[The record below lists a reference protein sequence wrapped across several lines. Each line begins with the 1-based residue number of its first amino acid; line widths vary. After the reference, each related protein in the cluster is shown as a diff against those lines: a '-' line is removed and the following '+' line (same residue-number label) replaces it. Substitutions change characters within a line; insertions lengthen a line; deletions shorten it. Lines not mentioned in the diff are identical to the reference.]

1 LNTGLTGAAISLK
14 RLALLATLTAL
25 ILPVSAVAQV
35 YKCKGADGKL
45 NFSDKPCVGAATADI
60 VPNKWGTVSPEERLE
75 AQKRA
80 ASMQQSADAIDAE
93 KAEASARQ
101 RQANEARERA
111 AVASAA
117 ASQAQRN
124 DADAMAAC
132 VRDVERRGAPQ
143 NVKAEMMAA
152 CRTAG
157 AEQRATGSSS
167 LVTDC
172 VRNTERSGASE
183 KEKARQIAKCHGG
196 DVQPEYVERRPA
208 PVAPA
213 YAPPGRMKSCEF
225 GKCSDSDGNVYKARG
240 NGRFTRSDGKPCR
253 TQGSVIYCD

>member
-1 LNTGLTGAAISLK
+1 MLNFDRCNTCARSVVAGLV
-14 RLALLATLTAL
+14 LALFA
-25 ILPVSAVAQV
+25 PFAVAQV

-45 NFSDKPCVGAATADI
+45 NFSDRPCAATAEI

-75 AQKRA
+75 AQKPA

-93 KAEASARQ
+93 RAEASARQ
-101 RQANEARERA
+101 RQAIEAKERST
-111 AVASAA
+111 VAA
-117 ASQAQRN
+117 AAANQAQKA

-167 LVTDC
+167 LVGDC
-172 VRNTERSGASE
+172 VKNVERSGASE
-183 KEKARQIAKCHGG
+183 REKARQIARCHGG
-196 DVQPEYVERRPA
+196 DVQPEYVEHRLAPA
-208 PVAPA
+208 APA
-213 YAPPGRMKSCEF
+213 YSPPGRMKSCEF
-225 GKCSDSDGNVYKARG
+225 GKCRDSDGNVYKDRG
-240 NGRFTRSDGKPCR
+240 NGRFTRSDGKSCR
-253 TQGSVIYCD
+253 TQGSVVYCD